1 MDKKIKDNLKYAERY
16 YNKFYRINSKQL
28 FFHNFIAL
36 QWVALFIINGKNVYS
51 RRLI

>member
-1 MDKKIKDNLKYAERY
+1 MDKKIKVNSKYAERH
-16 YNKFYRINSKQL
+16 YNKLYRINSKQL